1 MVVGELS
8 QVDAAT
14 SAVGTPAVAEEP
26 DHYAEAMRRFRGDV
40 RMMEQVLAT
49 MIERGEPRREIHL
62 ALMLDEYLAARS
74 LRKARAIIDQL
85 DELGVRIDARRQYD
99 VAIATATSG
108 DQAGAMAIV
117 DRLLEEQRDPGPTQ
131 STVILSMLV
140 GARRT
145 PEAWSLYRR
154 MRSRDQHATR
164 DVHGVLLGDALERR
178 AAKDSLTVVR
188 GMLAAGH
195 EVSRTRG
202 AALARM
208 LVAIGQVDRA
218 LELLGLLADAAAAGG
233 GPAPDDDA
241 HAAVVGALAAKG
253 RVDEVA
259 ALITRATPGGTAPS
273 TLLRNTLLQARIAAE
288 DFDGAWADAEAMW
301 ADACLPTGANLEALL
316 DLTLANGNVARAA
329 GLLDLLLVIGA
340 PVTPQRSGAVLRAEL
355 ADGGIDRVIPVAD
368 TILQQGLTFDRATA
382 RDLVERLVRAR
393 RLDEARAWLERF
405 RVAGTLTQGRGW
417 SSLLAALVGAKRVDD
432 AVAVLEGML
441 AARIQPVAGD
451 VAKLVAGRL
460 KADDTAAAERILLA
474 ASVGGVHV
482 DEATLR
488 ELMWVHARAGDVAAV
503 DRIIALLVASGV
515 TPDERHEKA
524 RAWASGETPR
534 RLEDTQAVPA
544 ADTEPPSPADPGAP
558 AEPRSAVEP
567 GMPAEPVEP
576 AAPASDP
583 EPDPVPGS
591 DGGS

>member
-1 MVVGELS
+1 MVVELS
-8 QVDAAT
+8 QVDA
-14 SAVGTPAVAEEP
+14 TPPEGEER
-26 DHYAEAMRRFRGDV
+26 DHYAEAMQRFQGDV

-49 MIERGEPRREIHL
+49 MIERGEPRRELHL
-62 ALMLDEYLAARS
+62 VLLLDEYLAARS
-74 LRKARAIIDQL
+74 LRKARAIIGQL
-85 DELGVRIDARRQYD
+85 DELGIRIDPRRQFD

-108 DQAGAMAIV
+108 DQVGAMEMI
-117 DRLLEEQRDPGPTQ
+117 DRLLSEQRDPGPTQ
-131 STVILSMLV
+131 STVVLSMLV

-145 PEAWSLYRR
+145 AEAWSLYRR
-154 MRSRDQHATR
+154 MRSRDQEATR
-164 DVHGVLLGDALERR
+164 DAHGVLLNDALERR

-208 LVAIGQVDRA
+208 LVGIGQVDRA
-218 LELLGLLADAAAAGG
+218 LELLRLLSEAAAAGH
-233 GPAPDDDA
+233 GPAPDDDTFG
-241 HAAVVGALAAKG
+241 AVVAALAAKG

-259 ALITRATPGGTAPS
+259 ALVARATPEGTTPS
-273 TLLRNTLLQARIAAE
+273 SLLRNTLLQSRIAAA
-288 DFDGAWADAEAMW
+288 DFDGAWADAEDMW
-301 ADACLPTGANLEALL
+301 ADACLPTGSNLESLL
-316 DLTLANGNVARAA
+316 DLTLVHGNVARAA

-355 ADGGIDRVIPVAD
+355 AAGGLDRVLPVAD
-368 TILQQGLTFDRATA
+368 TILQHELTFDRATA

-393 RLDEARAWLERF
+393 RLDDARTWLERF

-417 SSLLAALVGAKRVDD
+417 SSLLAALVGAKRSDD

-441 AARIQPVAGD
+441 ATRVQPVTTD
-451 VAKLVAGRL
+451 VTKLVMGRL
-460 KADDTAAAERILLA
+460 KADEAVAAERILRT
-474 ASVGGVHV
+474 ASSGGVHV
-482 DEATLR
+482 DEGTLR
-488 ELMWVHARAGDVAAV
+488 ELMWLHARKGDVAAV

-534 RLEDTQAVPA
+534 RLEDAQVDEPTTTPGTEVGAPTTEPSSPAEPA
-544 ADTEPPSPADPGAP
+544 AVPSPAEGSA
-558 AEPRSAVEP
+558 AEPAGSV
-567 GMPAEPVEP
+567 PAFG
-576 AAPASDP
+576 S
-583 EPDPVPGS
+583 VPQAGS